1 MRGQGSGKVERI
13 GVLTGGGDCPGLN
26 AAIRAV
32 TKTAINVYRM
42 SVVGFKD
49 GYEGLVERRFKELS
63 YDDVSGIITW
73 GGTILGTSNKADPFR
88 FCVRERQGMVC
99 RDLSRQAIDN
109 ARRLGVQALI
119 CIGGDGTLSIA
130 HRLWKKGLPCVGVA
144 KTIDND
150 LGETEVT
157 FGFDSALTTAAEAID
172 KIRTTAESHHRVMVV
187 EVMGR
192 YVGWIALCTGLAG
205 GGDVILIPEIPYRVD
220 VICGLVKARHRKG
233 RRFSIIVVSE
243 GARPVGGKPVVDRV
257 VGDSPDPVRLGGV
270 GRVLAGEIEKR
281 TGIEARV
288 TVLGHLQRGG
298 EPTAFDRILATRFGE
313 EAVHLAAERRFGRMV
328 GIKGGAIRS
337 VTLLKAIARLKRVPR
352 NSPLIRVARAVG
364 TSFGI

>member
-1 MRGQGSGKVERI
+1 MSRRGSEDVKRI

-32 TKTAINVYRM
+32 AKTAINEYRM

-63 YDDVSGIITW
+63 YDDVSGILTW
-73 GGTILGTSNKADPFR
+73 GGTILGTSNKADPFHYR
-88 FCVRERQGMVC
+88 LGSAAY
-99 RDLSRQAIDN
+99 RDLSDRAIEN

-130 HRLWKKGLPCVGVA
+130 HRLWKKGLPCIGVA

-150 LGETEVT
+150 LGETDVT
-157 FGFDSALTTAAEAID
+157 FGFDSALATAAEAID
-172 KIRTTAESHHRVMVV
+172 KIRTTAESHHRAMVV

-205 GGDVILIPEIPYRVD
+205 GGDVILIPEIPYRVG
-220 VICGLVKARHRKG
+220 VICDLVKARHRRG
-233 RRFSIIVVSE
+233 RRFSIIVISE
-243 GARPVGGKPVVDRV
+243 GAKPAGGKRVVDRV
-257 VGDSPDPVRLGGV
+257 IGDSPDPVRLGGV
-270 GRVLAGEIEKR
+270 GRVLAAEIEKR
-281 TGIEARV
+281 TGIETRV

-298 EPTAFDRILATRFGE
+298 EPTVFDRILATRFGE
-313 EAVHLAAERRFGRMV
+313 EAVRLAQGRRFGGMV
-328 GIKGGAIRS
+328 GIKGGEIVS
-337 VTLLKAIARLKRVPR
+337 VPMLKAIARLKRVPK
-352 NSPLIRVARAVG
+352 NSPLIKAARAVG
-364 TSFGI
+364 TSFGV

>member
-1 MRGQGSGKVERI
+1 
-13 GVLTGGGDCPGLN
+13 N
-26 AAIRAV
+26 AAIRAI
-32 TKTAINVYRM
+32 TKTAIAECRM
-42 SVVGFKD
+42 SVVVFKD

-73 GGTILGTSNKADPFR
+73 GGTILGTSNKADPFHYR
-88 FCVRERQGMVC
+88 TGSARGAAPL
-99 RDLSRQAIDN
+99 DLSDQAIEN

-130 HRLWKKGLPCVGVA
+130 HRFWKKGLPCIGIA

-150 LGETEVT
+150 LGGTEVT

-192 YVGWIALCTGLAG
+192 YAGWIALCTGLAG
-205 GGDVILIPEIPYRVD
+205 GGDIVLIPEIPYRMD
-220 VICGLVKARHRKG
+220 VICDFVKARHRKG

-243 GARPVGGKPVVDRV
+243 GARAVGGKQVVDRV
-257 VGDSPDPVRLGGV
+257 IGDSPDPVRLGGV
-270 GRVLAGEIEKR
+270 GKVIANEIERR
-281 TGIEARV
+281 TRIESRV

-298 EPTAFDRILATRFGE
+298 EPTVFDRILATRFGE
-313 EAVHLAAERRFGRMV
+313 EAVRLARVGRFGRMV
-328 GIKGGAIRS
+328 GIKGGEIVS
-337 VTLLKAIARLKRVPR
+337 VPFIKAIAKLKRVPK
-352 NSPLIRVARAVG
+352 NSPLVRTARAVG
-364 TSFGI
+364 TCFGV

>member
-1 MRGQGSGKVERI
+1 MKPRTKEGVKRI

-32 TKTAINVYRM
+32 TKTAIAECRM

-88 FCVRERQGMVC
+88 YCVGSARGSAP
-99 RDLSRQAIDN
+99 RDLSDQTIEN
-109 ARRLGVQALI
+109 ARRLGIQALI

-130 HRLWKKGLPCVGVA
+130 HRLWKKGLPCIGVA

-172 KIRTTAESHHRVMVV
+172 KIRTTAESHHRVMVL

-192 YVGWIALCTGLAG
+192 YAGWIALCTGLAG
-205 GGDVILIPEIPYRVD
+205 GGDVILIPEIPYRMD
-220 VICGLVKARHRKG
+220 VICDFVKARHRKG
-233 RRFSIIVVSE
+233 RRFSIIVASE
-243 GARPVGGKPVVDRV
+243 GARAVGGKQVVDRV
-257 VGDSPDPVRLGGV
+257 IGDSPDPVRLGGV
-270 GRVLAGEIEKR
+270 GKVIADEIEKR
-281 TGIEARV
+281 TRIESRD

-298 EPTAFDRILATRFGE
+298 EPTVFDRILATRFGE
-313 EAVHLAAERRFGRMV
+313 EAVRLAKGGRFGRMV
-328 GIKGGAIRS
+328 GLKGGEIVSAPLI
-337 VTLLKAIARLKRVPR
+337 KAIAKLKRVPK
-352 NSPLIRVARAVG
+352 NSPLVRAARAVG
-364 TSFGI
+364 TCFGI

>member
-1 MRGQGSGKVERI
+1 MKRRKKEGIKRI

-32 TKTAINVYRM
+32 TKSAIAEYGM
-42 SVVGFKD
+42 SVVGIKD

-88 FCVRERQGMVC
+88 YRAGSSRGSTP
-99 RDLSRQAIDN
+99 RDLSDRAIEN
-109 ARRLGVQALI
+109 ARRLGIQALI

-130 HRLWKKGLPCVGVA
+130 HRLWKKGLPCIGMA

-157 FGFDSALTTAAEAID
+157 FGFDSAITTAAEAID
-172 KIRTTAESHHRVMVV
+172 KIRTTAESHHRVMVL

-192 YVGWIALCTGLAG
+192 YAGWIALCTGLAG
-205 GGDVILIPEIPYRVD
+205 GGDIILIPEIPYRMD
-220 VICGLVKARHRKG
+220 VVCSCVKARHRKG

-243 GARPVGGKPVVDRV
+243 WAKAVGGKQVVDRV
-257 VGDSPDPVRLGGV
+257 ISDSPDPVRLGGV
-270 GRVLAGEIEKR
+270 GKVIAAAIEKR
-281 TGIEARV
+281 TRIESRV

-298 EPTAFDRILATRFGE
+298 EPTVFDRILATRFGE
-313 EAVHLAAERRFGRMV
+313 EAVRLVKRGRFGRMV
-328 GIKGGAIRS
+328 GIKGGEIVS
-337 VTLLKAIARLKRVPR
+337 SPLLKAIAKLKLVPK
-352 NSPLIRVARAVG
+352 NSPLIRAARAVG
-364 TSFGI
+364 TCFGA

>member
-1 MRGQGSGKVERI
+1 MRRRKKEGVKRI

-32 TKTAINVYRM
+32 AKTAIDEYRM

-49 GYEGLVERRFKELS
+49 GYEGLVERRFRELS
-63 YDDVSGIITW
+63 YDDVSGILTR
-73 GGTILGTSNKADPFR
+73 GGTVLGTSNKADPFHYR
-88 FCVRERQGMVC
+88 VGSARGTAC
-99 RDLSRQAIDN
+99 RDLSGRAIEN
-109 ARRLGVQALI
+109 ARRLGVRALI

-130 HRLWKKGLPCVGVA
+130 HRLWKKGLPCIGVA

-150 LGETEVT
+150 LGETETT

-172 KIRTTAESHHRVMVV
+172 KIRTTAESHHRAMVV

-205 GGDVILIPEIPYRVD
+205 GGDIILIPEIPYRMD
-220 VICGLVKARHRKG
+220 VICDIVTARHRKG
-233 RRFSIIVVSE
+233 RRFSVIVVSE
-243 GARPVGGKPVVDRV
+243 GARPVGGKQVVDRM

-270 GRVLAGEIEKR
+270 GRAIATEIEKR

-298 EPTAFDRILATRFGE
+298 EPTVFDRILATRFGE
-313 EAVHLAAERRFGRMV
+313 EAVRLAKAGRFGRMV
-328 GIKGGAIRS
+328 GIKGSEIIS
-337 VTLLKAIARLKRVPR
+337 VPLAKAVSKLKRVPK
-352 NSPLIRVARAVG
+352 NSPLIRTARAVG
-364 TSFGI
+364 TCFGV

>member
-1 MRGQGSGKVERI
+1 MMRCKKEKVKRI

-32 TKTAINVYRM
+32 TKTAISEYRM

-49 GYEGLVERRFKELS
+49 GYEGLIERRFKELS

-73 GGTILGTSNKADPFR
+73 GGTILGTSNKANPFR
-88 FCVRERQGMVC
+88 YCVGNARGSVP
-99 RDLSRQAIDN
+99 RDLSDQAIEN

-130 HRLWKKGLPCVGVA
+130 HRLWKKGLPCIGIA

-172 KIRTTAESHHRVMVV
+172 KIRTTAESHHRAMVL

-192 YVGWIALCTGLAG
+192 YAGWIALCTGLAG
-205 GGDVILIPEIPYRVD
+205 GGDTILIPEIPYRMEVVCD
-220 VICGLVKARHRKG
+220 LVNARHRKG

-243 GARPVGGKPVVDRV
+243 GARAVGGKQVVDRLV
-257 VGDSPDPVRLGGV
+257 DDSPDPVRLGGV
-270 GRVLAGEIEKR
+270 GRVIAAEIEKR
-281 TGIEARV
+281 THIESRV

-298 EPTAFDRILATRFGE
+298 EPTVFDRILATRFGE
-313 EAVHLAAERRFGRMV
+313 EAVRLAKGGRFGRMV
-328 GIKGGAIRS
+328 GIKGGEIVSAP
-337 VTLLKAIARLKRVPR
+337 LLKAIAKLKRVPK
-352 NSPLIRVARAVG
+352 NSPLIRTARAVG
-364 TSFGI
+364 TCFGV